1 MSTAELPLEQAQQA
15 AQAHKADSPTRRAIR
30 RFQRHRLAMIALVVF
45 SVICLS
51 AIFAPLIER
60 YPPDAISLRD
70 KFDPPS
76 AEHWFGTDRLGR
88 DVWSR
93 TIHGGRVSL
102 AVGLTAALISTLI
115 GLIFGSVSGYYSGW
129 PDMFVMRLTDVF
141 LTFPPI
147 IIMLAIA
154 AFVGQSIVN
163 VILIIGLLSWPTT
176 ARLVR
181 GQVLSVRE
189 EQFVLASRS
198 LGAKNSR
205 LINLHVLPNTIA
217 PLLAEVTFAVGAAIL
232 TEAGLSFLGLGV
244 PQPIPSWGNML
255 ESARSLDILENGPW
269 MWVPPAIMTLLTI
282 LCINFIGDG
291 VRDAIDPRHRGKA

>member
-1 MSTAELPLEQAQQA
+1 MSTAELSLDQTELA
-15 AQAHKADSPTRRAIR
+15 ARPPRADSPTRRALR
-30 RFQRHRLAMIALVVF
+30 RFRRHRLAMVAAVIF
-45 SVICLS
+45 GVICLS
-51 AIFAPLIER
+51 AIFAPVIER
-60 YPPDAISLRD
+60 YPPDQISLRD
-70 KFDPPS
+70 KFQPPS

-93 TIHGGRVSL
+93 TVNGGRVSL

-115 GLIFGSVSGYYSGW
+115 GLVFGAVSGYYGGW
-129 PDMFVMRLTDVF
+129 SDMLVMRVTDVF

-154 AFVGQSIVN
+154 AFVGQSIIN

-181 GQVLSVRE
+181 GQVLAVRE

-198 LGAKNSR
+198 LGAKNGR

-244 PQPIPSWGNML
+244 PQPTPSWGNML
-255 ESARSLDILENGPW
+255 ETARSLDILENGPW

>member
-1 MSTAELPLEQAQQA
+1 MSTAELSLDQTQPA
-15 AQAHKADSPTRRAIR
+15 ARPPRADSPTRRAIR
-30 RFQRHRLAMIALVVF
+30 RFRRHRLAMIALVIF
-45 SVICLS
+45 GVICLS
-51 AIFAPLIER
+51 ALFAPLIER
-60 YPPDAISLRD
+60 YPPNEISLRD
-70 KFDPPS
+70 KFKPPS

-93 TIHGGRVSL
+93 TVNGGRVSL

-115 GLIFGSVSGYYSGW
+115 GLLFGAVSGYYGGW
-129 PDMFVMRLTDVF
+129 SDMLVMRVTDVF

-198 LGAKNSR
+198 LGAKNGR

-244 PQPIPSWGNML
+244 PQPTPSWGNML
-255 ESARSLDILENGPW
+255 EAARSLDILENGPW

>member
-1 MSTAELPLEQAQQA
+1 MTTADLTQDPTLLAG
-15 AQAHKADSPTRRAIR
+15 KAPKSDSPTRRAIQ
-30 RFQRHRLAMIALVVF
+30 RFRRHRLAMLALVIF
-45 SVICLS
+45 SIICLS
-51 AIFAPLIER
+51 AIFAPVIER

-70 KFDPPS
+70 KFQPPN
-76 AEHWFGTDRLGR
+76 AEHWLGTDRLGR

-93 TIHGGRVSL
+93 TVNGGRVSL
-102 AVGLTAALISTLI
+102 AVGLMAALISTSI
-115 GLIFGSVSGYYSGW
+115 GMLFGALSGYYGGW
-129 PDMFVMRLTDVF
+129 ADMAVMRVTDVF

-181 GQVLSVRE
+181 GQVLAVRE

-198 LGAKNSR
+198 LGARNSR
-205 LINLHVLPNTIA
+205 LINQHVLPNTIA

-244 PQPIPSWGNML
+244 PLPTPSWGNML
-255 ESARSLDILENGPW
+255 ETARSLDILENGPW

-291 VRDAIDPRHRGKA
+291 VRDAIDPRHRGKG

>member
-1 MSTAELPLEQAQQA
+1 MTSAELPLNSTEIAG
-15 AQAHKADSPTRRAIR
+15 KPPRADSPTRRAVR
-30 RFQRHRLAMIALVVF
+30 RFRRHRLAMIALVIF
-45 SVICLS
+45 GVICFS
-51 AIFAPLIER
+51 ALFAPVIER

-70 KFDPPS
+70 KFKPPS

-115 GLIFGSVSGYYSGW
+115 GLIFGAVSGYYGGW
-129 PDMFVMRLTDVF
+129 IDMLVMRLTDVF

-154 AFVGQSIVN
+154 AFVGQSIAN

-244 PQPIPSWGNML
+244 PQPTPSWGNML

>member
-1 MSTAELPLEQAQQA
+1 MTTADLSSIPSDQL
-15 AQAHKADSPTRRAIR
+15 AHERADSPGRRALQ
-30 RFQRHRLAMIALVVF
+30 RFGRHRLAMLAVVIF
-45 SVICLS
+45 GVICLS
-51 AIFAPLIER
+51 AIFAPFIER
-60 YPPDAISLRD
+60 YPPDEISLRD
-70 KFDPPS
+70 KFQPPS
-76 AEHWFGTDRLGR
+76 AEHWLGTDRLGR

-93 TIHGGRVSL
+93 TVNGGRVSL
-102 AVGLTAALISTLI
+102 AVGLIAALISTVI
-115 GLIFGSVSGYYSGW
+115 GLLFGSLSGYYGGW
-129 PDMFVMRLTDVF
+129 SDMAVMRITDVF

-198 LGAKNSR
+198 LGAGNSR
-205 LINLHVLPNTIA
+205 LIRLHVLPNTFA

-244 PQPIPSWGNML
+244 PLPTPSWGNML
-255 ESARSLDILENGPW
+255 ETARSLDILENGPW

-291 VRDAIDPRHRGKA
+291 VRDAIDPRHRGKG

>member
-1 MSTAELPLEQAQQA
+1 
-15 AQAHKADSPTRRAIR
+15 
-30 RFQRHRLAMIALVVF
+30 
-45 SVICLS
+45 
-51 AIFAPLIER
+51 
-60 YPPDAISLRD
+60 
-70 KFDPPS
+70 
-76 AEHWFGTDRLGR
+76 
-88 DVWSR
+88 
-93 TIHGGRVSL
+93 
-102 AVGLTAALISTLI
+102 AVGLMAALISSSI
-115 GLIFGSVSGYYSGW
+115 GMLFGALSGYYGGW
-129 PDMFVMRLTDVF
+129 SDMAVMRVTDVF

-181 GQVLSVRE
+181 GQVLAVRE

-205 LINLHVLPNTIA
+205 LINQHVLPNTIA

-244 PQPIPSWGNML
+244 PLPTPSWGNML
-255 ESARSLDILENGPW
+255 ETARSLDILENGPW

-291 VRDAIDPRHRGKA
+291 VRDAIDPRHRGKG

>member
-1 MSTAELPLEQAQQA
+1 MSTAELPLDQTELA
-15 AQAHKADSPTRRAIR
+15 ARPSRADSPTRRALR
-30 RFQRHRLAMIALVVF
+30 RFRRHRLAMVAVVIF
-45 SVICLS
+45 GVICLS
-51 AIFAPLIER
+51 AIFAPVIER
-60 YPPDAISLRD
+60 YPPDQISLRD
-70 KFDPPS
+70 KFKPPS

-93 TIHGGRVSL
+93 TVNGGRVSL

-115 GLIFGSVSGYYSGW
+115 GLLFGAVSGYYGGW
-129 PDMFVMRLTDVF
+129 SDMLVMRVTDVF

-181 GQVLSVRE
+181 GQVLAVRE

-198 LGAKNSR
+198 LGAKNGR

-244 PQPIPSWGNML
+244 PQPTPSWGNML
-255 ESARSLDILENGPW
+255 ETARSLDILENGPW

>member
-1 MSTAELPLEQAQQA
+1 MTTADLTQDPTLLAG
-15 AQAHKADSPTRRAIR
+15 KAPKSDSPTRRAIQ
-30 RFQRHRLAMIALVVF
+30 RFRRHRLAMLALVIF
-45 SVICLS
+45 SIICLS
-51 AIFAPLIER
+51 AIFAPVIER

-70 KFDPPS
+70 KFQPPS
-76 AEHWFGTDRLGR
+76 AEHWLGTDRLGR

-93 TIHGGRVSL
+93 TVNGGRVSL
-102 AVGLTAALISTLI
+102 AVGLMAALISTSI
-115 GLIFGSVSGYYSGW
+115 GMLFGAISGYYGGW
-129 PDMFVMRLTDVF
+129 SDMAVMRVTDVF

-181 GQVLSVRE
+181 GQVLAVRE

-205 LINLHVLPNTIA
+205 LINQHVLPNTIA
-217 PLLAEVTFAVGAAIL
+217 PLLAEVTFAVGAA
-232 TEAGLSFLGLGV
+232 
-244 PQPIPSWGNML
+244 
-255 ESARSLDILENGPW
+255 
-269 MWVPPAIMTLLTI
+269 
-282 LCINFIGDG
+282 
-291 VRDAIDPRHRGKA
+291 

>member
-1 MSTAELPLEQAQQA
+1 MSTAEVSLDA
-15 AQAHKADSPTRRAIR
+15 AELAGRPPKSDSPTTRALR
-30 RFQRHRLAMIALVVF
+30 RFRRHRLAMIALVIF
-45 SVICLS
+45 GVICLS
-51 AIFAPLIER
+51 AIFAPVIER
-60 YPPDAISLRD
+60 YPPNAISLSD
-70 KFDPPS
+70 KFQPPS

-88 DVWSR
+88 DIWSR
-93 TIHGGRVSL
+93 TVNGGRVSL
-102 AVGLTAALISTLI
+102 AVGLMAALISTVI
-115 GLIFGSVSGYYSGW
+115 GMVFGAVSGYYGGW
-129 PDMFVMRLTDVF
+129 SDMFVMRLTDVF

-198 LGAKNSR
+198 LGARNRR
-205 LINLHVLPNTIA
+205 LINVHVLPNTVA

-244 PQPIPSWGNML
+244 PLPTPSWGNML
-255 ESARSLDILENGPW
+255 ETARSLDILENGPW

-291 VRDAIDPRHRGKA
+291 VRDAIDPRHRGKG

>member
-1 MSTAELPLEQAQQA
+1 MTTADLTQDAGLLAG
-15 AQAHKADSPTRRAIR
+15 KAPKSDSPTRRALQ
-30 RFQRHRLAMIALVVF
+30 RFRRHRLAMFALVIF
-45 SVICLS
+45 SIIALS
-51 AIFAPLIER
+51 AIFAPVIER

-70 KFDPPS
+70 KFQPPS
-76 AEHWFGTDRLGR
+76 AEHWLGTDRLGR

-93 TIHGGRVSL
+93 TVNGGRVSL
-102 AVGLTAALISTLI
+102 AVGLIAALISTLI
-115 GLIFGSVSGYYSGW
+115 GLFFGALSGYYGGW
-129 PDMFVMRLTDVF
+129 ADMFVMRFTDVF

-181 GQVLSVRE
+181 GQVLAVRE

-198 LGAKNSR
+198 LGARNSR
-205 LINLHVLPNTIA
+205 LINQHVLPNTIA

-244 PQPIPSWGNML
+244 PLPTPSWGNML
-255 ESARSLDILENGPW
+255 ETARSLDILENGPW

-282 LCINFIGDG
+282 LCINFVGDG
-291 VRDAIDPRHRGKA
+291 VRDAIDPRHRGKG

>member
-1 MSTAELPLEQAQQA
+1 MSTAELSSIPSDNL
-15 AQAHKADSPTRRAIR
+15 AHERVDSPGRRALQ
-30 RFQRHRLAMIALVVF
+30 RFRRHRLAMLAVVIF
-45 SVICLS
+45 GVICLS
-51 AIFAPLIER
+51 AIFAPVIER
-60 YPPDAISLRD
+60 YPPDEISLRD
-70 KFDPPS
+70 KFEPPS
-76 AEHWFGTDRLGR
+76 AEHWLGTDRLGR

-93 TIHGGRVSL
+93 TVNGGRVSL
-102 AVGLTAALISTLI
+102 AVGLIAALISTVI
-115 GLIFGSVSGYYSGW
+115 GLLFGSLSGYYGGW
-129 PDMFVMRLTDVF
+129 SDMAVMRITDVF

-198 LGAKNSR
+198 LGAGNNR
-205 LINLHVLPNTIA
+205 LIRFHVLPNTFA

-244 PQPIPSWGNML
+244 PLPTPSWGNML
-255 ESARSLDILENGPW
+255 ETARSLDVLQDGPW
-269 MWVPPAIMTLLTI
+269 MWVPPAIMTLTTI

-291 VRDAIDPRHRGKA
+291 VRDAIDPRHRGKG

>member
-1 MSTAELPLEQAQQA
+1 MRTAELPLEQAGQA

-30 RFQRHRLAMIALVVF
+30 RFRRHRLAMIALVIF
-45 SVICLS
+45 SLICLA

-93 TIHGGRVSL
+93 TVHGGRVSL

-115 GLIFGSVSGYYSGW
+115 GLLFGSLSGYYGGW
-129 PDMFVMRLTDVF
+129 IDMLVMRLTDVF

-154 AFVGQSIVN
+154 AFVGQSIIN

-205 LINLHVLPNTIA
+205 LINVHVLPNTIA

-255 ESARSLDILENGPW
+255 EAARSLDILENGPW

>member
-1 MSTAELPLEQAQQA
+1 MSTAELPLDQAQPA
-15 AQAHKADSPTRRAIR
+15 ARPPRADSPTRRAIR
-30 RFQRHRLAMIALVVF
+30 RFRRHRLAMIALVIF
-45 SVICLS
+45 GVICLS
-51 AIFAPLIER
+51 ALFAPVIER
-60 YPPDAISLRD
+60 YPPNEISLRD
-70 KFDPPS
+70 KFKPPS
-76 AEHWFGTDRLGR
+76 SEHWFGTDRLGR

-93 TIHGGRVSL
+93 TVNGGRVSL
-102 AVGLTAALISTLI
+102 AVGLMAALISTLI
-115 GLIFGSVSGYYSGW
+115 GLLFGAVSGYYGGW
-129 PDMFVMRLTDVF
+129 SDMLVMRVTDVF

-198 LGAKNSR
+198 LGAKNGR

-244 PQPIPSWGNML
+244 PQPTPSWGNML
-255 ESARSLDILENGPW
+255 EAARSLDILENGPW

>member
-1 MSTAELPLEQAQQA
+1 MTTADLTQDPTLLAG
-15 AQAHKADSPTRRAIR
+15 KAPKSDSPTRRAIQ
-30 RFQRHRLAMIALVVF
+30 RFRRHRLAMLALVIF
-45 SVICLS
+45 SIICLS
-51 AIFAPLIER
+51 AIFAPVIER

-70 KFDPPS
+70 KFQPPS
-76 AEHWFGTDRLGR
+76 AEHWLGTDRLGR

-93 TIHGGRVSL
+93 TVNGGRVSL
-102 AVGLTAALISTLI
+102 AVGLMAALISTSI
-115 GLIFGSVSGYYSGW
+115 GMLFGAISGYYGGW
-129 PDMFVMRLTDVF
+129 SDMAVMRVTDVF

-181 GQVLSVRE
+181 GQVLAVRE

-198 LGAKNSR
+198 LGARNSR
-205 LINLHVLPNTIA
+205 LINQHVLPNTIA

-244 PQPIPSWGNML
+244 PLPTPSWGNML
-255 ESARSLDILENGPW
+255 ETARSLDILENGPW

-291 VRDAIDPRHRGKA
+291 VRDAIDPRHRGKG

>member
-1 MSTAELPLEQAQQA
+1 MSTAELSLDQTELA
-15 AQAHKADSPTRRAIR
+15 ARPPRSDSPTRRALR
-30 RFQRHRLAMIALVVF
+30 RFRRHRLAMVAVVIF
-45 SVICLS
+45 GVICLS
-51 AIFAPLIER
+51 AICAPLIER
-60 YPPDAISLRD
+60 YPPDQISLRD
-70 KFDPPS
+70 KFKPPS

-93 TIHGGRVSL
+93 TVNGGRVSL

-115 GLIFGSVSGYYSGW
+115 GLLFGAVSGYYGGW
-129 PDMFVMRLTDVF
+129 SDMLVMRVTDVF

-198 LGAKNSR
+198 LGAKNGR

-244 PQPIPSWGNML
+244 PQPTPSWGNML
-255 ESARSLDILENGPW
+255 ETARSLDILENGPW

>member
-1 MSTAELPLEQAQQA
+1 MTTAELPLNTSEIAG
-15 AQAHKADSPTRRAIR
+15 KPPRADSPTSRAIR
-30 RFQRHRLAMIALVVF
+30 RFRRHRLAMIALVVF
-45 SVICLS
+45 GVICLS
-51 AIFAPLIER
+51 ALFAPVIER

-70 KFDPPS
+70 KFTPPS
-76 AEHWFGTDRLGR
+76 AEHWLGTDRLGR

-102 AVGLTAALISTLI
+102 AVGLTAALISTMI
-115 GLIFGSVSGYYSGW
+115 GLLFGAVSGYYGGW
-129 PDMFVMRLTDVF
+129 ADMLVMRLTDVF

-154 AFVGQSIVN
+154 AFVGQSIAN

-244 PQPIPSWGNML
+244 PQPTPSWGNML
-255 ESARSLDILENGPW
+255 EAARSLDILENGPW

-291 VRDAIDPRHRGKA
+291 VRDAIDPRHRGKG

>member
-1 MSTAELPLEQAQQA
+1 MSTAELATEQIA
-15 AQAHKADSPTRRAIR
+15 AAAPPSRSDSPTARAIR
-30 RFQRHRLAMIALVVF
+30 RFRRHRLAMVALVIF
-45 SVICLS
+45 GMIGLS
-51 AIFAPLIER
+51 ALCAPLIER

-70 KFDPPS
+70 KFQPPS

-115 GLIFGSVSGYYSGW
+115 GLLFGAISGYYGGW
-129 PDMFVMRLTDVF
+129 ADMLVMRVTDVF

-244 PQPIPSWGNML
+244 PQPTPSWGNML
-255 ESARSLDILENGPW
+255 EAARSLDILENGPW
-269 MWVPPAIMTLLTI
+269 MWVPPAILTLLTI
-282 LCINFIGDG
+282 LCINFVGDG

>member
-1 MSTAELPLEQAQQA
+1 MSTADLSLNPNELVGAPP
-15 AQAHKADSPTRRAIR
+15 KSDSPTRRAIR
-30 RFQRHRLAMIALVVF
+30 RFRRHRLAMIALVVF
-45 SVICLS
+45 GVICLS
-51 AIFAPLIER
+51 AIFAPVIER
-60 YPPDAISLRD
+60 YPPNAISLRD
-70 KFDPPS
+70 KFQPPS
-76 AEHWFGTDRLGR
+76 SEHWLGTDRLGR
-88 DVWSR
+88 DIWSR
-93 TIHGGRVSL
+93 TVNGGRVSL
-102 AVGLTAALISTLI
+102 AVGLSAALIATSI
-115 GLIFGSVSGYYSGW
+115 GMFFGAISGYYGGW
-129 PDMFVMRLTDVF
+129 SDMLVMRGTDVF

-147 IIMLAIA
+147 IIMLAVA

-198 LGAKNSR
+198 LGARNRR
-205 LINLHVLPNTIA
+205 LINLHVLPNTFA

-244 PQPIPSWGNML
+244 PLPTPSWGNMI
-255 ESARSLDILENGPW
+255 ETARSLDILQNGPW
-269 MWVPPAIMTLLTI
+269 MWVPPAVMTLLTI

>member
-1 MSTAELPLEQAQQA
+1 MSSAEIPLNTPDHAGRPV
-15 AQAHKADSPTRRAIR
+15 KSDSPTRQAFR
-30 RFQRHRLAMIALVVF
+30 RLRRHRLAMVALVVF
-45 SVICLS
+45 GVICLS
-51 AIFAPLIER
+51 AIFAPVIER
-60 YPPDAISLRD
+60 YPPDAISLRE
-70 KFDPPS
+70 KFQPPS
-76 AEHWFGTDRLGR
+76 AEHWLGTDRLGR

-93 TIHGGRVSL
+93 TVHGGRVSL
-102 AVGLTAALISTLI
+102 AVGLSAALISTLI
-115 GLIFGSVSGYYSGW
+115 GMIFGAFSGYYGGW
-129 PDMFVMRLTDVF
+129 SDMAVMRTTDVF

-198 LGAKNSR
+198 LGAKDNR
-205 LINLHVLPNTIA
+205 LITGHILPNTVA

-244 PQPIPSWGNML
+244 PLPTPSWGNML
-255 ESARSLDILENGPW
+255 ETARSLDVLQDGPW
-269 MWVPPAIMTLLTI
+269 MWVPPALMTLLTI

-291 VRDAIDPRHRGKA
+291 LRDAIDPRHVQKD

>member
-1 MSTAELPLEQAQQA
+1 
-15 AQAHKADSPTRRAIR
+15 
-30 RFQRHRLAMIALVVF
+30 MIALVVF
-45 SVICLS
+45 GVICLS
-51 AIFAPLIER
+51 ALFAPVIER

-70 KFDPPS
+70 KFTPPS
-76 AEHWFGTDRLGR
+76 AEHWLGTDRLGR

-102 AVGLTAALISTLI
+102 AVGLTAALISTMI
-115 GLIFGSVSGYYSGW
+115 GLLFGAVSGYYGGW
-129 PDMFVMRLTDVF
+129 ADMLVMRLTDVF

-154 AFVGQSIVN
+154 AFVGQSIAN

-244 PQPIPSWGNML
+244 PQPTPSWGNML
-255 ESARSLDILENGPW
+255 EAARSLDILENGPW

-291 VRDAIDPRHRGKA
+291 VRDAIDPRHRGKG

>member
-1 MSTAELPLEQAQQA
+1 MTADTAQVTGRPT
-15 AQAHKADSPTRRAIR
+15 KSDSPTARAIR
-30 RFQRHRLAMIALVVF
+30 RFRRHRLAMIALVIF
-45 SVICLS
+45 GLICL
-51 AIFAPLIER
+51 AALLAPLIER

-70 KFDPPS
+70 KFQPPS

-93 TIHGGRVSL
+93 TVHGGRVSL

-115 GLIFGSVSGYYSGW
+115 GLLFGAVSGYYGGW
-129 PDMFVMRLTDVF
+129 ADMLVMRVTDVF

-154 AFVGQSIVN
+154 AFVGQSIIN

-244 PQPIPSWGNML
+244 PQPTPSWGNML
-255 ESARSLDILENGPW
+255 ETARSLDILENGPW
-269 MWVPPAIMTLLTI
+269 MWVPPAILTLLTI